1 MNTRFA
7 GRGIVAGLAV
17 VALGLT
23 GCGGNKPATQAS
35 SAGGSSSA
43 ASTEKVTV
51 EYLHR
56 LPDGEGM
63 TKVADIV
70 AKWNKENP
78 NIQVKATKFDGK
90 APEMIKKLENDAK
103 AGTAPCLAQAGYA
116 EIPSL
121 FTKGLLA
128 DVSADA
134 DKYKD
139 GFSEGAMG
147 LMKVGPATV
156 GLPQDSG
163 PLVYFYNKAEFD
175 KLGLKAPTTAAE
187 LTDVAKK
194 AAAKGKFAV
203 AFQPDEAQYGLAA
216 QAAAAG
222 ATWYASESDKWKVNV
237 TSPETAKVTE
247 FWQGAIDGKAALVE
261 NRWGDGFK
269 KALVEQ
275 KLIGTIGAAWEAPL
289 LAGDMAGSKNVGQ
302 WQVAQLPAFGEKQM
316 SGPDGGSGVVVM
328 KGCKAPSQAMEFNNW
343 FNTQTTELATQGL
356 VVAAKGSVTT
366 PAEVKKFYGGQEV
379 MAELAKAN
387 ETINPNFGYVP
398 TWPAVA
404 DPMSKAAAAAGE
416 GKGKVAAIFEAA
428 QTTSVQSLKDA
439 GLPVA

>member
-23 GCGGNKPATQAS
+23 GCGGNSTTPAAS
-35 SAGGSSSA
+35 QDSSSA
-43 ASTEKVTV
+43 ASGEKVTV

-70 AKWNKENP
+70 ATWNKEHP

-90 APEMIKKLENDAK
+90 AAEMIKKLENDAK

-121 FTKGLLA
+121 YTKGLLA
-128 DVSADA
+128 DVTADA

-187 LTDVAKK
+187 LSDVAKK
-194 AAAKGKFAV
+194 AAAKGKYAL

-216 QAAAAG
+216 LAAG
-222 ATWYASESDKWKVNV
+222 AGASWYTSENDKWKVSV
-237 TSPETAKVTE
+237 TSPETAKVTD
-247 FWQGAIDGKAALVE
+247 FWQGALDGKTALVE

-275 KLIGTIGAAWEAPL
+275 KLIGTIGAAWEASL

-302 WQVAQLPAFGEKQM
+302 WQVAQLPTFGDKQM
-316 SGPDGGSGVVVM
+316 TGPDGGSGVVVM
-328 KGCKAPSQAMEFNNW
+328 KDCKAASQAMEFNNW
-343 FNTQTTELATQGL
+343 FNTQNAQLASQGL
-356 VVAAKGSVTT
+356 VVAAKGQVTT
-366 PAEVKKFYGGQEV
+366 PDQVKKFYGGQDV

-387 ETINPNFGYVP
+387 ETLNPNFGYVP

-404 DPMSKAAAAAGE
+404 DPMNKAAAAAGE
-416 GKGKVAAIFEAA
+416 GKGKVSAIFEAA
-428 QTTSVQSLKDA
+428 QKASEQSLKDA

>member
-1 MNTRFA
+1 MNSRSA
-7 GRGIVAGLAV
+7 RRGIVAGLAAATL
-17 VALGLT
+17 ALSA
-23 GCGGNKPATQAS
+23 CGGGSTPT
-35 SAGGSSSA
+35 GSSSA
-43 ASTEKVTV
+43 SGTEGSSSEKVTI

-70 AKWNKENP
+70 AKWNKEHP

-90 APEMIKKLENDAK
+90 APEMIKKLENDGK
-103 AGTAPCLAQAGYA
+103 AGSERCLAQAGYA

-121 FTKGLLA
+121 YTKGLLA

-134 DKYKD
+134 DKYKGSFSD
-139 GFSEGAMG
+139 GSMR
-147 LMKVGPATV
+147 LMKVGEATV

-187 LTDVAKK
+187 LSDVAKK
-194 AAAKGKFAV
+194 AAAKGKYAL

-216 QAAAAG
+216 LAAAAG
-222 ATWYASESDKWKVNV
+222 ANWYATEGDKWTVNV
-237 TSPETAKVTE
+237 TSPETAKVAD
-247 FWQGAIDGKAALVE
+247 FWQQAIDGKATLVE

-269 KALVEQ
+269 KALVDQ

-302 WQVAQLPAFGEKQM
+302 WQVAQLPTFGEKQM
-316 SGPDGGSGVVVM
+316 TGPDGGSGVVVL
-328 KGCKAPSQAMEFNNW
+328 KGCKNPSQAMEFNNW
-343 FNTQTTELATQGL
+343 FNTQNADLATQGL
-356 VVAAKGSVTT
+356 VVAANGDVST
-366 PAEVKKFYGGQEV
+366 PAEVKKFFGGQDV
-379 MAELAKAN
+379 MNELSKAN
-387 ETINPNFGYVP
+387 QTLNPDFGYMP

-404 DPMSKAAAAAGE
+404 DPMAKAAAAAGE
-416 GKGKVAAIFEAA
+416 GKGKVSAIFESA
-428 QTTSVQSLKDA
+428 QKASTQSLKDA